1 MPTIIKPETL
11 EYKSDP
17 KALGE
22 FGLKTLFPRLGT
34 TSSSTHFSFD
44 IRQLDP
50 DMYSF
55 PYHFHRNSEEMMMLI
70 SGSMT
75 VRMPEGLTVL
85 KKGDLIFFEI
95 GETGAHQFYNHD
107 TVPCIYLDIRS
118 TIGID
123 VSEYPDSG
131 KILIAPS
138 MEIFNKESVVE
149 YFDGEENILGKWDEI
164 TKQDLSHT

>member
-131 KILIAPS
+131 KINILPFR
-138 MEIFNKESVVE
+138 EIFEKNSQVS
-149 YFDGEENILGKWDEI
+149 YNNGEEHVKEI
-164 TKQDLSHT
+164 WEKLRKP